1 MKKIKCAFEFVCNK
15 TWDEL
20 TSTASPLVKFC
31 GTCSHDVFLCSSQS
45 QVDEA
50 TKLKRCIAID
60 NNLQQ
65 ESVADVSMKTLGVP
79 SGRKSINEIFGF
91 SDTNSENESKK
102 PRMVIRET
110 FKHPDSNHSIN
121 LEPLPEKI
129 IDQLLKEA
137 DDLYAKRKSDEK
149 DKK

>member
-20 TSTASPLVKFC
+20 ASTASPLVKFC

-65 ESVADVSMKTLGVP
+65 ESEVVVSMKLLGIP
-79 SGRKSINEIFGF
+79 SGRKSIDEIFGF
-91 SDTNSENESKK
+91 LDKTSLDELDK
-102 PRMVIRET
+102 PKMVISET
-110 FKHPDSNHSIN
+110 FKHPNSNHSIN
-121 LEPLPEKI
+121 LEPLPEKV

-137 DDLYAKRKSDEK
+137 DDLYAKRKSNKK

>member
-1 MKKIKCAFEFVCNK
+1 LKKIKCAFEFVCNK
-15 TWDEL
+15 NWDEL
-20 TSTASPLVKFC
+20 APTASPLVKFC

-65 ESVADVSMKTLGVP
+65 ESVADVSIKLLGIP

-121 LEPLPEKI
+121 LEPLPEKV

-137 DDLYAKRKSDEK
+137 DELYAKSKSY
-149 DKK
+149 KKE

>member
-20 TSTASPLVKFC
+20 TPTASPLVKFC
-31 GTCSHDVFLCSSQS
+31 GTCKHDVFLCSSQN

-65 ESVADVSMKTLGVP
+65 EPRADVSMKTLGIP
-79 SGRKSINEIFGF
+79 SGRKSIDEIFGF
-91 SDTNSENESKK
+91 KDKTSSNELIK
-102 PRMVIRET
+102 PKMVIRET

-121 LEPLPEKI
+121 LEPLPEKV
-129 IDQLLKEA
+129 IDQLLKDA
-137 DDLYAKRKSDEK
+137 DELYAKSKSEK
-149 DKK
+149 KK

>member
-20 TSTASPLVKFC
+20 ISTASPLVKFC

-102 PRMVIRET
+102 LRMVIRET
-110 FKHPDSNHSIN
+110 FKHQDSNHSIN

-137 DDLYAKRKSDEK
+137 DDLYAKRKSDKK